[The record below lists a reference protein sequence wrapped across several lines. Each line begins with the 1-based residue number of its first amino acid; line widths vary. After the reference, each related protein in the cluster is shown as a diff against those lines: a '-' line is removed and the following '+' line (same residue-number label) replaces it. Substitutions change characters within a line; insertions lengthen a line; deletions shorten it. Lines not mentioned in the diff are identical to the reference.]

1 MFLALAIAKLAP
13 HFPADPEQQQAA
25 GQEQADD
32 RQQIDCDA
40 GKENTQNGC
49 GQNADDDR
57 LTPLRGLEAG
67 SGKTD
72 NHGVVAGENKVD
84 SDDLQQS
91 RQTGCREDVHM
102 NVPNASSA
110 VLASR

>member
-1 MFLALAIAKLAP
+1 M
-13 HFPADPEQQQAA
+13 
-25 GQEQADD
+25 
-32 RQQIDCDA
+32 
-40 GKENTQNGC
+40 
-49 GQNADDDR
+49 
-57 LTPLRGLEAG
+57 RGLEAG